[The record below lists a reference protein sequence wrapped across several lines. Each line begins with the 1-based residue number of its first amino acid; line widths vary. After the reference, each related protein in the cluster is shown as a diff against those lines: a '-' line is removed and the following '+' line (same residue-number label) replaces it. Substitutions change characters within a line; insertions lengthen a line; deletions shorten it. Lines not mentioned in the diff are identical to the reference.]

1 MLSLAPCR
9 FLRGRVQS
17 QAMTRSSSQRGNG
30 HCAQDSHHHHAV
42 DTLLSSVAPPPL
54 RRLDQTK
61 HHLAPAWDADRP
73 FQAQVPTRGRKRP
86 VASTTDHPASTGET
100 ACLYQDRP
108 DAPGPADK
116 NGADLETGVVH
127 RSARRRG
134 SRWHR
139 QGFKLFWKY
148 KSRATSTKPRISQEA
163 VALIQEMARDNRRL
177 RSRTDSW

>member
-9 FLRGRVQS
+9 FLRGRVPS

-73 FQAQVPTRGRKRP
+73 FQEQVRAGGRKRP
-86 VASTTDHPASTGET
+86 VASTPDHPASTGET

-116 NGADLETGVVH
+116 HGADLETGVVH
-127 RSARRRG
+127 RSARDEARAVIARASNSFGSTSRG
-134 SRWHR
+134 LLLPN
-139 QGFKLFWKY
+139 QG
-148 KSRATSTKPRISQEA
+148 SPRKPSP
-163 VALIQEMARDNRRL
+163 
-177 RSRTDSW
+177 

>member
-9 FLRGRVQS
+9 FLRERVQS
-17 QAMTRSSSQRGNG
+17 QALTRSSSQRGNG

-73 FQAQVPTRGRKRP
+73 FQEQVPTRGRKRP

-108 DAPGPADK
+108 AAPSPADK

-127 RSARRRG
+127 RSARDT
-134 SRWHR
+134 
-139 QGFKLFWKY
+139 
-148 KSRATSTKPRISQEA
+148 AA
-163 VALIQEMARDNRRL
+163 VASPGLQTLLEGQVEGYFYQTKDLPGDRRL
-177 RSRTDSW
+177 DSRDGKGQSTLGSRTDSW